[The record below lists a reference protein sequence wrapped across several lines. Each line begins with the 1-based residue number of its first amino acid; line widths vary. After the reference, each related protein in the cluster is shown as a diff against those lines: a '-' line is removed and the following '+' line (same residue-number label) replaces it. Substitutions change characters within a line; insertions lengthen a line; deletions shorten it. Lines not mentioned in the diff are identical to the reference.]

1 MTGPLRPEVGDD
13 GPLTIRGGVGGIRF
27 QWEELEEAARV
38 LALLAADTGGVAV
51 ALGYLDRDV
60 SELPWRIMHVEPV
73 GGVAG
78 PHYQA
83 ALAQLDGAWASALEN
98 GRALETTEERL
109 RAGLRAYHLADG
121 AAMAA
126 MEAARRGTRG
136 TATALARGA
145 IDGGVLPVGPIGLLA
160 RSVGT
165 AVPFDGT
172 VEGVLDRMTAVEA
185 EDPGTFEVLRAGT
198 DRDPVYVVVLPGTQS
213 GTVDGRS
220 GSNPF
225 DPGGIAEALAE
236 DSRFTEEAVLDAL
249 GQAGAGD
256 GDPLVVAGYSQGGLH
271 AANLAGSDGLGGR
284 YDVQLV
290 LTVGSPTGWNPT
302 EGSEYL
308 HLEHLGDTVPQL
320 DAAPNGDD
328 RQRTTVTLGN
338 RVPPLGRAADGYAE
352 PWGFGPA
359 HKLRNYSEGARLID
373 SSDAPSLAPAA
384 GLLAIAGSTGVA
396 RRYSF
401 TAVRR
406 AHTAVRRPHT
416 AVLRPHTAKVP
427 KAAGGPPAQGGGSRL
442 WP

>member
-1 MTGPLRPEVGDD
+1 MTGHLRPEVRDD

-60 SELPWRIMHVEPV
+60 SELPWRIRHVQPV
-73 GGVAG
+73 GGAAG
-78 PHYQA
+78 PHYLA
-83 ALAQLDGAWASALEN
+83 ALAQLDGAWTSALEN

-121 AAMAA
+121 AALAA
-126 MEAARRGTRG
+126 TEAARRATRG

-145 IDGGVLPVGPIGLLA
+145 IDGRALPVGPIGLRA

-165 AVPFDGT
+165 PVPFDGT
-172 VEGVLDRMTAVEA
+172 VEGVLDRITAIEA

-236 DSRFTEEAVLDAL
+236 DSRFTEVAVLDAL
-249 GQAGAGD
+249 EQAGAGD
-256 GDPLVVAGYSQGGLH
+256 GDALVVAGYSQGGLH
-271 AANLAGSDGLGGR
+271 ATNLAGSDGLGGR
-284 YDVQLV
+284 YAVQLV

-308 HLEHLGDTVPQL
+308 HLEHLLDAVPQL
-320 DAAPNGDD
+320 DSAPNGDD
-328 RQRTTVTLGN
+328 RHRTTVTLAN
-338 RVPPLGRAADGYAE
+338 RVPPLGRAADGSAE
-352 PWGFGPA
+352 PWGLGPA
-359 HKLRNYSEGARLID
+359 HKLKNYSKGARLID
-373 SSDAPSLAPAA
+373 SSDAPSLAPAS
-384 GLLAIAGSTGVA
+384 GLLATAGITGVA

-401 TAVRR
+401 AAVRRPYTAVRR
-406 AHTAVRRPHT
+406 AQPAT
-416 AVLRPHTAKVP
+416 VP
-427 KAAGGPPAQGGGSRL
+427 KAAGGPPAQGSGSRL